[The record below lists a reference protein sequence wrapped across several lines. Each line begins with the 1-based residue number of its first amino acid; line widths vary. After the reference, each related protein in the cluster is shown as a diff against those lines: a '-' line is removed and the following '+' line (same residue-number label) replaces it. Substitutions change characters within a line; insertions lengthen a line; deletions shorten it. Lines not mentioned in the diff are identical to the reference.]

1 MHKRRCDAPLEMRRL
16 RESAAAFA
24 DVFGNRNLRNLELAW
39 AGSVVGAWA
48 YTVAI
53 SVYAYQHGGATAVGV
68 IAAARWITAGIVS
81 PFAAVLGDRYDR
93 RWVMVSSDLLRAG
106 LITVAAVA
114 VAGGAPPLVVY
125 VLSVLITVSS
135 TPFRPAE
142 AALTPT
148 LSRTPEELTAANVVA
163 TTIESLGMFGG
174 PALGGLLLAASG
186 TVTVFVATAV
196 CHVWSAALVS
206 RVRPPE
212 VEGVRE
218 ISAEEP
224 DAGTDLL
231 GGVRTIARESRLR
244 LLIGLFSAQ
253 AFVDGMLNVLIVVIA
268 LKLLHNNEPAV
279 GYLNSA
285 VGIGG
290 LIGAV
295 VTAALVA
302 RKRLATDFGI
312 GVFVWGLP
320 IALVAVWP
328 NLAASLLLLGIVG
341 IGNTMVDVF
350 GVTLMQRSAPEAV
363 VARVFGIL
371 ESAGLIAVALGALV
385 APVVL
390 ALLGTRATLVLAG
403 VLLPVLV
410 IPSWR
415 TLTAID
421 RAASIP
427 TERISLLRAIPIFA
441 PLPEVTVERLAAELV
456 PAKAAAGNTIFRRGD
471 EGDRFYVIEAGS
483 VEVRVDSRAPVELGR
498 GDFFG
503 EIALLRDVPRT
514 ATVTA
519 RTDTS
524 LYSLNWD
531 AFVPAVAGHASS
543 RRAADSVIGAR
554 LGTARAGLVRA

>member
-114 VAGGAPPLVVY
+114 VAGGAPPLLVY

-212 VEGVRE
+212 VQGVRE

-268 LKLLHNNEPAV
+268 LKLLHDNEPAV

-363 VARVFGIL
+363 VARVFGVL

-390 ALLGTRATLVLAG
+390 ALLGTRTTLVLAG

-471 EGDRFYVIEAGS
+471 EGDRFYVIEDGS
-483 VEVRVDSRAPVELGR
+483 VEVRVDSGAPVELGR

>member
-1 MHKRRCDAPLEMRRL
+1 
-16 RESAAAFA
+16 
-24 DVFGNRNLRNLELAW
+24 
-39 AGSVVGAWA
+39 
-48 YTVAI
+48 
-53 SVYAYQHGGATAVGV
+53 
-68 IAAARWITAGIVS
+68 
-81 PFAAVLGDRYDR
+81 
-93 RWVMVSSDLLRAG
+93 
-106 LITVAAVA
+106 
-114 VAGGAPPLVVY
+114 
-125 VLSVLITVSS
+125 
-135 TPFRPAE
+135 
-142 AALTPT
+142 
-148 LSRTPEELTAANVVA
+148 
-163 TTIESLGMFGG
+163 
-174 PALGGLLLAASG
+174 
-186 TVTVFVATAV
+186 
-196 CHVWSAALVS
+196 
-206 RVRPPE
+206 
-212 VEGVRE
+212 VRE

-268 LKLLHNNEPAV
+268 LKLLHDNEAAV

-363 VARVFGIL
+363 VARVFGVL

-390 ALLGTRATLVLAG
+390 ALLGTRTTLVLAG

-471 EGDRFYVIEAGS
+471 EGDRFYVIEDGS
-483 VEVRVDSRAPVELGR
+483 VEVRVDSGAPVELGR

-554 LGTARAGLVRA
+554 LGTARASLVRA